1 MKKNNGREIPLK
13 NYIILGLVVLL
24 TLGLVYYFYL
34 WYITYEESKL
44 NETIMD
50 RYLEVINY
58 NELNDYIVENRNA
71 MIYTSILEDN
81 DIRKFEIK
89 FKNIVVKNALKD
101 KILYMD
107 MTDIF
112 KDKIKYTE
120 LRNSYQVNNY
130 NITNVPCILVF
141 KDAKLVD
148 IYSIKDNDYN
158 TNDILNYIT
167 ENEMSIEWL
176 T

>member
-71 MIYTSILEDN
+71 MIYTSVLEDN
-81 DIRKFEIK
+81 NIRKFEIK

-158 TNDILNYIT
+158 TDDVLNYIID
-167 ENEMSIEWL
+167 NEMSIE
-176 T
+176 

>member
-71 MIYTSILEDN
+71 MIYTSVLEDN
-81 DIRKFEIK
+81 NIRKFEIK

-158 TNDILNYIT
+158 TEDVLNYIID
-167 ENEMSIEWL
+167 NEMSIE
-176 T
+176 

>member
-1 MKKNNGREIPLK
+1 MRKSNEREIPLK
-13 NYIILGLVVLL
+13 NYLILGLVVLL

-58 NELNDYIVENRNA
+58 NELNDYIAENRNA
-71 MIYTSILEDN
+71 MIYTSVLEDN
-81 DIRKFEIK
+81 NIRKFEIK
-89 FKNIVVKNALKD
+89 FKNIIVRNALKD

-141 KDAKLVD
+141 KDATLVD
-148 IYSIKDNDYN
+148 IYSIKDDNYN
-158 TNDILNYIT
+158 IDNVLNYIVD
-167 ENEMSIEWL
+167 NEMSIE
-176 T
+176 

>member
-13 NYIILGLVVLL
+13 NYIILGLVILL
-24 TLGLVYYFYL
+24 TLGIVYYFYL

-71 MIYTSILEDN
+71 MIYTSVLEDN
-81 DIRKFEIK
+81 NIRKFEIK

-112 KDKIKYTE
+112 EDKIKYTE
-120 LRNSYQVNNY
+120 LRNSYQINNY

-158 TNDILNYIT
+158 TDNVLNYIID
-167 ENEMSIEWL
+167 NEMSIE
-176 T
+176 

>member
-13 NYIILGLVVLL
+13 NYIILGLVILL

-71 MIYTSILEDN
+71 MIYTSVLEDN
-81 DIRKFEIK
+81 NIRKFEIK

-120 LRNSYQVNNY
+120 LRNSYQINNY

-158 TNDILNYIT
+158 TEDVLNYIID
-167 ENEMSIEWL
+167 NEMSIE
-176 T
+176 

>member
-13 NYIILGLVVLL
+13 NYIILGLVILL

-71 MIYTSILEDN
+71 MIYTSVLEN
-81 DIRKFEIK
+81 NNIRKFEIK

-158 TNDILNYIT
+158 ADNVLNYIID
-167 ENEMSIEWL
+167 NEMSIEW
-176 T
+176 

>member
-44 NETIMD
+44 NETLMD
-50 RYLEVINY
+50 SYLEVINY

-71 MIYTSILEDN
+71 MIYTSVLEDN
-81 DIRKFEIK
+81 NIRKFEIK

-120 LRNSYQVNNY
+120 LRNSYQINNY

-158 TNDILNYIT
+158 TDNVLNYIID
-167 ENEMSIEWL
+167 NEMSIE
-176 T
+176 

>member
-71 MIYTSILEDN
+71 MIYTSVLEDN
-81 DIRKFEIK
+81 NIRKFEIK

-120 LRNSYQVNNY
+120 LRNSYQINNY
-130 NITNVPCILVF
+130 SITNVPCILVF

-158 TNDILNYIT
+158 TDNVLNYIID
-167 ENEMSIEWL
+167 NEMSIE
-176 T
+176 

>member
-1 MKKNNGREIPLK
+1 MKKNNERKIPLK
-13 NYIILGLVVLL
+13 NYIILGLIILL

-81 DIRKFEIK
+81 NIRKFEIK

-120 LRNSYQVNNY
+120 LRNSYQINNY

-148 IYSIKDNDYN
+148 IYSIKDDDYN
-158 TNDILNYIT
+158 TDNVLKYIT
-167 ENEMSIEWL
+167 ENEMSIE
-176 T
+176 

>member
-71 MIYTSILEDN
+71 MIYTSVLEDN
-81 DIRKFEIK
+81 NIRKFEIK

-120 LRNSYQVNNY
+120 LRNSYQINNY

-148 IYSIKDNDYN
+148 IYYIKDNDYN
-158 TNDILNYIT
+158 TDNVLNYIID
-167 ENEMSIEWL
+167 NEMSIEW
-176 T
+176 

>member
-71 MIYTSILEDN
+71 MIYTSVLEDN
-81 DIRKFEIK
+81 NIRKFEIK

-120 LRNSYQVNNY
+120 LRNSYQINNY

-148 IYSIKDNDYN
+148 IYSIKDNNYN
-158 TNDILNYIT
+158 TDNVLNYIID
-167 ENEMSIEWL
+167 NEMSIEW
-176 T
+176 

>member
-1 MKKNNGREIPLK
+1 MKNNRREIPLK
-13 NYIILGLVVLL
+13 NYLILGLVILL
-24 TLGLVYYFYL
+24 TLGLIYYFYL

-120 LRNSYQVNNY
+120 LRNSYQINNY

-158 TNDILNYIT
+158 TNNILNYIT
-167 ENEMSIEWL
+167 ENEMSIE
-176 T
+176 

>member
-1 MKKNNGREIPLK
+1 MKNDKERTIPIK
-13 NYIILGLVVLL
+13 NYLILVVLFIL

-58 NELNDYIVENRNA
+58 NELNDYIIENRNA
-71 MIYTSILEDN
+71 MIYTSVLEDN
-81 DIRKFEIK
+81 NIRKFEIK
-89 FKNIVVKNALKD
+89 FKNTIVRNSLKE
-101 KILYMD
+101 KLLYMD

-120 LRNSYQVNNY
+120 LRNTYQVNDY
-130 NITNVPCILVF
+130 NITDVPCILVF

-158 TNDILNYIT
+158 TEYILDYIMDK
-167 ENEMSIEWL
+167 EMNIQ
-176 T
+176 

>member
-44 NETIMD
+44 NETIID

-71 MIYTSILEDN
+71 MIYTSVLEDN
-81 DIRKFEIK
+81 NIRKFEIK

-120 LRNSYQVNNY
+120 LRNSYQINNY

-158 TNDILNYIT
+158 TDNVLNYIID
-167 ENEMSIEWL
+167 NEMSIE
-176 T
+176 

>member
-71 MIYTSILEDN
+71 MIYTSVLEDN
-81 DIRKFEIK
+81 NIRKFEIK

-120 LRNSYQVNNY
+120 LRNSYQINNC

-148 IYSIKDNDYN
+148 IYSIKDNNYN
-158 TNDILNYIT
+158 TDNVLNYIID
-167 ENEMSIEWL
+167 NEMSIEW
-176 T
+176 

>member
-13 NYIILGLVVLL
+13 NYIILGLVILL
-24 TLGLVYYFYL
+24 TLGIVYYFYL

-71 MIYTSILEDN
+71 MIYTSVLEDN
-81 DIRKFEIK
+81 NIRKFEIK

-120 LRNSYQVNNY
+120 LRNSYQINNY

-158 TNDILNYIT
+158 TDNVLNYIID
-167 ENEMSIEWL
+167 NEMSIE
-176 T
+176 

>member
-13 NYIILGLVVLL
+13 NYIILGLVILL
-24 TLGLVYYFYL
+24 TLCLVYYFYL

-44 NETIMD
+44 SETIMD

-71 MIYTSILEDN
+71 MIYTSVLEDN
-81 DIRKFEIK
+81 NIRKFEIK

-158 TNDILNYIT
+158 TDNVLNYIID
-167 ENEMSIEWL
+167 NEMSIE
-176 T
+176 

>member
-13 NYIILGLVVLL
+13 NYIILGLVILL

-71 MIYTSILEDN
+71 MIYTSVLEDN
-81 DIRKFEIK
+81 NIRKFEIK

-120 LRNSYQVNNY
+120 LRNSYQINKY

-158 TNDILNYIT
+158 TDNVLNYIID
-167 ENEMSIEWL
+167 NEMSIE
-176 T
+176 

>member
-50 RYLEVINY
+50 RYLEVLNY

-71 MIYTSILEDN
+71 MIYTSVLEDN

-120 LRNSYQVNNY
+120 LRNSYQINNY

-158 TNDILNYIT
+158 TDNVLNYIID
-167 ENEMSIEWL
+167 NEMSIE
-176 T
+176 

>member
-71 MIYTSILEDN
+71 MIYTSVLEDN
-81 DIRKFEIK
+81 NIRKFEIK

-120 LRNSYQVNNY
+120 LRNSYQINNY
-130 NITNVPCILVF
+130 NITNVPCILLF

-158 TNDILNYIT
+158 TDNVLNYIID
-167 ENEMSIEWL
+167 NEMSIEW
-176 T
+176 

>member
-1 MKKNNGREIPLK
+1 MKKNNEREIPLK
-13 NYIILGLVVLL
+13 NYIILGLVILL

-71 MIYTSILEDN
+71 MIYTSVLEDN
-81 DIRKFEIK
+81 NIRKFEIK

-112 KDKIKYTE
+112 KNKIKYTE
-120 LRNSYQVNNY
+120 LRNSYQINNY

-158 TNDILNYIT
+158 TDNVLNYIIDS
-167 ENEMSIEWL
+167 EMSIE
-176 T
+176 

>member
-13 NYIILGLVVLL
+13 NYIILGLVILL

-71 MIYTSILEDN
+71 MIYTSVLEDN
-81 DIRKFEIK
+81 NIRKFEIK

-120 LRNSYQVNNY
+120 LRNSYQINNY

-158 TNDILNYIT
+158 TDNVLNYIID
-167 ENEMSIEWL
+167 NEMSIE
-176 T
+176 

>member
-1 MKKNNGREIPLK
+1 MKKNKERTIPIK
-13 NYIILGLVVLL
+13 NYLILGVILIL

-58 NELNDYIVENRNA
+58 NELNDYIIENRNA
-71 MIYTSILEDN
+71 MIYTSVLEDN
-81 DIRKFEIK
+81 NIRKFEIK
-89 FKNIVVKNALKD
+89 FKNTIVRNSLKE
-101 KILYMD
+101 KLLYMD

-120 LRNSYQVNNY
+120 LRNTYQVNDY
-130 NITNVPCILVF
+130 NITDVPCILVF

-158 TNDILNYIT
+158 TEYILDYIMDK
-167 ENEMSIEWL
+167 EMNIQ
-176 T
+176 

>member
-13 NYIILGLVVLL
+13 NYIILGLVILL

-71 MIYTSILEDN
+71 MIYTSVLEDN
-81 DIRKFEIK
+81 NIRKFEIK
-89 FKNIVVKNALKD
+89 FKNVVVKNALKD

-158 TNDILNYIT
+158 TDNVLNYIID
-167 ENEMSIEWL
+167 NEMSIE
-176 T
+176 

>member
-71 MIYTSILEDN
+71 MIYTSVLEDN
-81 DIRKFEIK
+81 NIRKFEIK

-107 MTDIF
+107 MTDIL

-120 LRNSYQVNNY
+120 LRNSYQINNY

-148 IYSIKDNDYN
+148 I
-158 TNDILNYIT
+158 
-167 ENEMSIEWL
+167 
-176 T
+176 

>member
-13 NYIILGLVVLL
+13 NYIILGLVILL

-71 MIYTSILEDN
+71 MIYTSVLEDN
-81 DIRKFEIK
+81 NIRKFEIK

-141 KDAKLVD
+141 KDAKLAD

-158 TNDILNYIT
+158 TDNVLNYIID
-167 ENEMSIEWL
+167 NEMSIE
-176 T
+176 

>member
-71 MIYTSILEDN
+71 MIYTSVLEDN
-81 DIRKFEIK
+81 NIRKFEIK

-120 LRNSYQVNNY
+120 LRNSYQINNC

-148 IYSIKDNDYN
+148 IYSIKDNNYN
-158 TNDILNYIT
+158 TDNVLNYIID
-167 ENEMSIEWL
+167 NEMSIE
-176 T
+176 

>member
-58 NELNDYIVENRNA
+58 NELNDYIVENRNV
-71 MIYTSILEDN
+71 MIYTSVLEDN
-81 DIRKFEIK
+81 NIRKFEIK

-120 LRNSYQVNNY
+120 LRNSYQINNY

-158 TNDILNYIT
+158 TDNVLNYIID
-167 ENEMSIEWL
+167 NEMSIE
-176 T
+176 

>member
-13 NYIILGLVVLL
+13 NYIILGLVILL

-71 MIYTSILEDN
+71 MIYTSVLEDN
-81 DIRKFEIK
+81 NIRKFEIK

-158 TNDILNYIT
+158 TDNVLNYIID
-167 ENEMSIEWL
+167 NEMSIEW
-176 T
+176 

>member
-1 MKKNNGREIPLK
+1 MMKNNRREIPLK
-13 NYIILGLVVLL
+13 NYLILGLVILL
-24 TLGLVYYFYL
+24 TLGLIYYFYL

-120 LRNSYQVNNY
+120 LRNSYQINNY

-158 TNDILNYIT
+158 TNNILNYIT
-167 ENEMSIEWL
+167 ENEMSIE
-176 T
+176 

>member
-71 MIYTSILEDN
+71 MIYTSVLEDN
-81 DIRKFEIK
+81 NIRKFEIK

-112 KDKIKYTE
+112 EDKIKYTE
-120 LRNSYQVNNY
+120 LRNSYQINNY

-158 TNDILNYIT
+158 TDNVLNYIID
-167 ENEMSIEWL
+167 NEMSIE
-176 T
+176 

>member
-1 MKKNNGREIPLK
+1 MKKNNERAIPLK

-71 MIYTSILEDN
+71 MIYTSVLEDN
-81 DIRKFEIK
+81 NIRKFEIK

-120 LRNSYQVNNY
+120 LRNSYQINNY

-158 TNDILNYIT
+158 TDNVLNYIID
-167 ENEMSIEWL
+167 NEMSIEWL

>member
-71 MIYTSILEDN
+71 MIYTSVLEDN

-158 TNDILNYIT
+158 TDNVLNYIID
-167 ENEMSIEWL
+167 NEMSIE
-176 T
+176 

>member
-1 MKKNNGREIPLK
+1 MKKNNEREIPLK
-13 NYIILGLVVLL
+13 NYIILGLVILL

-71 MIYTSILEDN
+71 MIYTSVLEDN
-81 DIRKFEIK
+81 NIRKFEIK

-112 KDKIKYTE
+112 KNKIKYTE
-120 LRNSYQVNNY
+120 LRNSYQINNY

-158 TNDILNYIT
+158 TDNVLNYIIDS
-167 ENEMSIEWL
+167 EMSIEW
-176 T
+176 

>member
-71 MIYTSILEDN
+71 MIYTSVLEDN
-81 DIRKFEIK
+81 NIRKFEIK

-120 LRNSYQVNNY
+120 LRNSYQINNY

-158 TNDILNYIT
+158 TDNVLNYIID
-167 ENEMSIEWL
+167 NEMSIE
-176 T
+176 

>member
-1 MKKNNGREIPLK
+1 MKKSNGREIPLK

-71 MIYTSILEDN
+71 MIYTSVLEDN
-81 DIRKFEIK
+81 NIRKFEIK

-120 LRNSYQVNNY
+120 LRNSYQINNY

-158 TNDILNYIT
+158 TDNVLNYIID
-167 ENEMSIEWL
+167 NEMSIEW
-176 T
+176 

>member
-71 MIYTSILEDN
+71 MIYTSVLEDN
-81 DIRKFEIK
+81 NIRKFEIK

-120 LRNSYQVNNY
+120 LRNSYQINNY

-158 TNDILNYIT
+158 TDDVLNYIID
-167 ENEMSIEWL
+167 NEMSIEW
-176 T
+176 

>member
-13 NYIILGLVVLL
+13 NYIILGLVILL

-44 NETIMD
+44 SETIMD

-71 MIYTSILEDN
+71 MIYTSVLEDN
-81 DIRKFEIK
+81 NIRKFEIK

-158 TNDILNYIT
+158 TDNVLNYIID
-167 ENEMSIEWL
+167 NEMSIEW
-176 T
+176 

>member
-1 MKKNNGREIPLK
+1 MKKDKERTIPIK
-13 NYIILGLVVLL
+13 NYLILGVILIL

-58 NELNDYIVENRNA
+58 NELNDYIIENRNA
-71 MIYTSILEDN
+71 MIYTSVLEDN
-81 DIRKFEIK
+81 NIRKFEIK
-89 FKNIVVKNALKD
+89 FKNTIVRNSLKE
-101 KILYMD
+101 KLLYMD

-120 LRNSYQVNNY
+120 LRNTYQVNDY
-130 NITNVPCILVF
+130 NITDVPCILVF

-158 TNDILNYIT
+158 TEYILDYIMDK
-167 ENEMSIEWL
+167 EMNIQ
-176 T
+176 

>member
-1 MKKNNGREIPLK
+1 MKKNNEREIPLK
-13 NYIILGLVVLL
+13 NYIILGLVILL

-71 MIYTSILEDN
+71 MIYTSVLEDN
-81 DIRKFEIK
+81 NIRKFEIK

-120 LRNSYQVNNY
+120 LRNSYQINNY

-158 TNDILNYIT
+158 TDNVLNYIID
-167 ENEMSIEWL
+167 NEMSIE
-176 T
+176 